1 MSKIIANR
9 DDIEAIADEI
19 RILSKINH
27 KMNLEEMKSALSK
40 VSVNGIELP
49 TLNNIGDA
57 SDLLLGK
64 QLINQYGDIV
74 TGTIPSQTAQTITPT
89 TSNQIIES
97 GVYLSGT
104 QTILGDA
111 NLISDNIKSGVSI
124 FGVDGAYEGNGSG
137 ILQEKIISPATSSQ
151 TITADDGYDGL
162 SKVTINAMPITTQA
176 IPNISIDS
184 NGLITASV
192 TQIGGYIP
200 DGITSATKQLTTKGA
215 TTITP
220 TTLNQTIE
228 SGIYLSGVQTVLGD
242 ANLISDNIKSGVSI
256 FGINGSYEG
265 VNNGSNE
272 LILQEKIVSPT
283 TFSQT
288 ITADNGY
295 DGLSEVTIDAIPSE
309 YIITT
314 DATATADEIFNNESA
329 YVNGEK
335 VIGTFTIEE
344 EIATQDNLIDELRN
358 VLSEL
363 SEKNIS
369 GDSSFVDS
377 ELPSGY
383 IKVDYIKFTGEQA
396 IDSKIVCNKDTKI
409 KVLFT
414 RDNSSSQYLYGVAS
428 SNNTAS
434 VTAYLSTTGAWRFGD
449 KYINRAISTNENII
463 RTAIVSS
470 NNIVSESGTSSYA
483 SVSNFETIGSLYIGS
498 CRMTD
503 GSISDNKFIGK
514 IFSYE
519 IWQGDTLVFKIVPV
533 VNADGVYRFWDVV
546 SKDFATTLTEVAFM
560 GGNL

>member
-27 KMNLEEMKSALSK
+27 KMNLEEMQSALSK

-104 QTILGDA
+104 QTIKGDS
-111 NLISDNIKSGVSI
+111 NLVADNIKNGVSI

-137 ILQEKIISPATSSQ
+137 ILQEKTISPATSSQ

-228 SGIYLSGVQTVLGD
+228 SGIYLSGIQTILGD
-242 ANLISDNIKSGVSI
+242 TNLISDNIKSGISI
-256 FGINGSYEG
+256 FGVDGSYEG
-265 VNNGSNE
+265 SDNVR
-272 LILQEKIVSPT
+272 LQEKIVSPT

-363 SEKNIS
+363 SEKNID

-414 RDNSSSQYLYGVAS
+414 RDDSSSQYLYGVAS

-463 RTAIVSS
+463 KTAIVSS